1 MDYRTRLFL
10 DFEGEENC
18 GKTDVALGMARNER
32 GWNGGKTFFYLI
44 RRDQER
50 YREITNEKNRS
61 DYQTF

>member
-1 MDYRTRLFL
+1 MVKLML
-10 DFEGEENC
+10 PKGW
-18 GKTDVALGMARNER
+18 LGMSEDGMAVRL
-32 GWNGGKTFFYLI
+32 FFYLI